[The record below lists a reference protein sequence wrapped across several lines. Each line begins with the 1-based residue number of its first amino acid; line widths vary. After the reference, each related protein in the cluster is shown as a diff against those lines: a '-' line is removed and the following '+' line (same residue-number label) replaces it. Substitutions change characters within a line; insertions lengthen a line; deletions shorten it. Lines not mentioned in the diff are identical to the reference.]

1 MTINNQLLSIGGYA
15 PPVAEI
21 SRSGL
26 KSVQVFDSSSAHGGA
41 GHVTHTWTKPEGV
54 TVIRV
59 QCQGSGASGNTS
71 GKSGGAGGYSEKII
85 DVTNI
90 VSETVTTGNS
100 ESGHNNSGHTSSFGS
115 HLSATGGYNNSSNK
129 SPYAATD
136 GGYGGSG
143 VGGDIN
149 SNGGGGNS
157 AKAGDGGFAGA
168 ASYFG
173 GGSSG
178 QNTSNKGTHPQAYG
192 SAGAGCNNGYG
203 SGTGQQGCV
212 IVWEYA

>member
-100 ESGHNNSGHTSSFGS
+100 ESGHNNSGHTSSFVS
-115 HLSATGGYNNSSNK
+115 HLSATGGYNNSNNK